1 MGRYTGKKCR
11 LISMFWLTAF
21 FFLVEI
27 VVGYV
32 TNSMALVA
40 DSFHMLS
47 DVAALVVAY
56 LSVKMSPKK
65 WSKNT
70 FGWARAEV
78 LGALV
83 NAVFLVALC
92 FSITVEACKRFI
104 EREPIHQPLLI
115 VGVGALGLL
124 VNLVGL
130 CLFSEHGSA
139 HGHSHGGLSRSHT
152 RLTHLVATDDNENDE
167 TFRPPPTLAVV
178 DKDSKKKEP
187 PAASQ
192 MNMRGVFLHVL
203 ADALGSVIVIASATV
218 VYYTDWEYQDYID
231 PALSLILVVLILRS
245 VWPLMQESALILL
258 QTVPTHIQ
266 VDAIER
272 RLLDKVD
279 GVLAV
284 HEFHVWQLAGDRI
297 IASAHIRCRNLSE
310 YMKIAEKVK
319 EFFHNEGIHS
329 TTIQP
334 EFIEIL
340 EFPEDTVRPAPSED
354 CVLDCPKTDKPCNLS
369 TCCGPSKHKT
379 EERKMSPLC
388 IGFFPHISSFPRL
401 HEHVTWEKVL
411 ASYEAFKDAIG
422 STVDEDCLFDEIT
435 ALTNFLAGDKIT
447 EWNGRDTP
455 SPGDTPYLC
464 RQRTSV
470 ANLKEMSEMESGH
483 LLEEGTCQ
491 CPQPGPVV

>member
-1 MGRYTGKKCR
+1 MTLGTGR
-11 LISMFWLTAF
+11 
-21 FFLVEI
+21 FL
-27 VVGYV
+27 
-32 TNSMALVA
+32 
-40 DSFHMLS
+40 DSFGGESQAHYPCNKKKWTSLCKFLET
-47 DVAALVVAY
+47 DLAHIDGNA
-56 LSVKMSPKK
+56 VKGVRPILLGLPVTMSQMSPKK

-178 DKDSKKKEP
+178 DKDSKKKKEP

-297 IASAHIRCRNLSE
+297 IASAHISVEQRTLLARLHASLLVSFDRSR
-310 YMKIAEKVK
+310 AW
-319 EFFHNEGIHS
+319 FFLLV
-329 TTIQP
+329 Q
-334 EFIEIL
+334 

-369 TCCGPSKHKT
+369 TCCGPSKH
-379 EERKMSPLC
+379 
-388 IGFFPHISSFPRL
+388 
-401 HEHVTWEKVL
+401 
-411 ASYEAFKDAIG
+411 
-422 STVDEDCLFDEIT
+422 
-435 ALTNFLAGDKIT
+435 
-447 EWNGRDTP
+447 GRDTP